1 MKESEIEE
9 IFQKSLA
16 VAFYNAIE
24 NEPAVVSLIF
34 KIPNEGE
41 KAYNYLKEN
50 LTKDEICLVLKPT
63 TLEKINLTFIDKKN
77 SQVYNIKNISYQ
89 EQNYNGFE
97 INYEEK
103 YAVFLTMFISN
114 RKEIVSSECQE
125 PMIINEVIF
134 GDLNI

>member
-34 KIPNEGE
+34 KKPNEGE
-41 KAYNYLKEN
+41 EAYNYLKEN

-63 TLEKINLTFIDKKN
+63 TSEKIDLTFIDKKN
-77 SQVYNIKNISYQ
+77 SQVYNVKNISYQ
-89 EQNYNGFE
+89 ESNYNGFE
-97 INYEEK
+97 INYHEK
-103 YAVFLTMFISN
+103 YAIFLTMFIN
-114 RKEIVSSECQE
+114 NGKEVVSSECQS

-134 GDLNI
+134 GDLKV